1 MLNFR
6 VERKQ
11 KIIEVTLGVFHY
23 AQNRL
28 AYSHFLFFFF
38 LAIIFGYIEVIIKN
52 SQHLTSCEM
61 FKF

>member
-11 KIIEVTLGVFHY
+11 KIIKVTLGVFHY

-38 LAIIFGYIEVIIKN
+38 WQLYLDTLK
-52 SQHLTSCEM
+52 L
-61 FKF
+61 